1 MVAGYTA
8 LTALSRQG
16 SAVSREAA
24 TVRRNATTLVERTE
38 QSVAL
43 FGPKAVAL
51 SELSELAA
59 ECALKNW
66 DGYGAEALDIRAW
79 RLAQEIIRSLPDD
92 MAMPSF
98 SIEPD
103 GCVSMD
109 WMPSRE
115 RTFTLSAGK
124 SDRLPYAWI
133 DGTDRGHA
141 VAKFAGGQ
149 LPPRI
154 VQEINRISG
163 HDSVKRIGPQT
174 APCQALRAGTP
185 RQVRVVAPSQT
196 PVKERSRRNLKAH
209 ERHGHGEEN
218 QAVPTGLRQ
227 G

>member
-1 MVAGYTA
+1 MPEPVLSLGLMVAGYTA
-8 LTALSRQG
+8 LTALSRPG

-24 TVRRNATTLVERTE
+24 AVRHNASSLVERTE

-59 ECALKNW
+59 ECSTEDW
-66 DGYGAEALDIRAW
+66 DGYGALAMDVRAL

-92 MAMPSF
+92 IEMPSF

-103 GCVSMD
+103 GCVSLD
-109 WMPSRE
+109 WMPSRG

-154 VQEINRISG
+154 VQEIKRICG
-163 HDSVKRIGPQT
+163 HDTS
-174 APCQALRAGTP
+174 LRA
-185 RQVRVVAPSQT
+185 A
-196 PVKERSRRNLKAH
+196 
-209 ERHGHGEEN
+209 
-218 QAVPTGLRQ
+218 
-227 G
+227 